1 MKKNYAIDQLISFV
15 VFFYKMVHI
24 YWEILFRSREVAESI
39 KALQTVDLKEV
50 HEQNWKTAED
60 RARLKKAGLTMGFD
74 VSKL

>member
-1 MKKNYAIDQLISFV
+1 MNWK
-15 VFFYKMVHI
+15 
-24 YWEILFRSREVAESI
+24 ILFRSREVAESI